1 MQIHIVADVGWAILN
16 YYLCTGDDTF
26 MKDYGLEMLFEVAR
40 YWSDRVETDGDRYVI
55 NTVTGTDEHHPYV
68 NNNAYTNY
76 EVCYVLQNALRLF
89 RRFKPEINALTDR
102 IELTQDEAEQWDA
115 IARKL
120 YLPMDKATGMI
131 PQFDNYFEL
140 NRGLE
145 TTGGSS
151 SKSFQ
156 MKQSGLYHKSQVIKQ
171 PDVLLLFSYLN
182 LEFDKEVYA
191 RNWDYYQAR
200 CESASSLSYSVHAIC
215 AADMSLP
222 DTAYSYF
229 LKTARLDMDDEHDC
243 AWQGVHTACA
253 AGAWL
258 AAVRGIAGV
267 VYHEDGIELHPHMIP
282 WWKSLSC
289 SVVWHGQTV
298 ALKLDNEQM
307 TVSSDTSNSKAVPLR
322 FFGRTEELKPGGEIS
337 FPVSLTDRADFRFC

>member
-1 MQIHIVADVGWAILN
+1 M
-16 YYLCTGDDTF
+16 
-26 MKDYGLEMLFEVAR
+26 
-40 YWSDRVETDGDRYVI
+40 I
-55 NTVTGTDEHHPYV
+55 NTVTGTDEYHPYV

-76 EVCYVLQNALRLF
+76 EVYYVLRNALRLF
-89 RRFKPEINALTDR
+89 ERFRADIDVLMNKIGLATD
-102 IELTQDEAEQWDA
+102 EVEQWKG
-115 IARKL
+115 IAEHL
-120 YLPMDKATGMI
+120 YLPMDKVSGMI
-131 PQFDNYFEL
+131 PQFDGYFDL

-182 LEFDKEVYA
+182 FSFDPEVCA

-215 AADMSLP
+215 AVDQSLP
-222 DTAYSYF
+222 DSAYSYF

-253 AGAWL
+253 AGAWM
-258 AAVRGIAGV
+258 AAVRGIVGV
-267 VYHEDGIELHPHMIP
+267 VYHEEEIELHPHMIP
-282 WWKSLSC
+282 WWKSLTC
-289 SVVWHGQTV
+289 SIVWHGQTV
-298 ALKLDNEQM
+298 RLRLDNEVL
-307 TVSSDTSNSKAVPLR
+307 TVSALSANSRSVPLR
-322 FFGRTEELKPGGEIS
+322 FYQQNAELLPGES
-337 FPVSLTDRADFRFC
+337 LRFPVALADRSAFSFC